1 MPLVMLTKAVFSSI
15 AGMTE
20 GVVMANW
27 GGEGGSEIGKV
38 TISKIEF

>member
-20 GVVMANW
+20 GAVMANW

-38 TISKIEF
+38 IISKIEF